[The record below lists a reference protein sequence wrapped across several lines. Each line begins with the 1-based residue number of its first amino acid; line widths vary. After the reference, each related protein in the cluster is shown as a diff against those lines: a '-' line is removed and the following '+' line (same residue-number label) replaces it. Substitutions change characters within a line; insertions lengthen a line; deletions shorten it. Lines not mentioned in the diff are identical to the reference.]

1 MDEKKEAGQYNTQE
15 TCNEAVEEEPFSV
28 WLFFEHL
35 SKKFCHLEDE
45 GKETGQYNTEETC
58 NKSVEEDPL
67 TSLYVPDHFKTQGI
81 CIEAVDIEPI
91 LLAWVPDHFKTRNV
105 QQSRWKKKHGCCGMF
120 LIILK
125 HRKCATM

>member
-1 MDEKKEAGQYNTQE
+1 M
-15 TCNEAVEEEPFSV
+15 

-35 SKKFCHLEDE
+35 SKKICHLEDE

-67 TSLYVPDHFKTQGI
+67 TLLYVPDHFKTQGI

-91 LLAWVPDHFKTRNV
+91 LLAWVPDHFRTRNV
-105 QQSRWKKKHGCCGMF
+105 QQSR
-120 LIILK
+120 
-125 HRKCATM
+125 